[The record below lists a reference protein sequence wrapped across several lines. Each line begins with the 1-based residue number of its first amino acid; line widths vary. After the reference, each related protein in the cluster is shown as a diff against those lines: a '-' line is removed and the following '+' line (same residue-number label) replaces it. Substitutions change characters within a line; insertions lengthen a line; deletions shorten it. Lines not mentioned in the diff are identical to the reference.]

1 MYLYSKLSG
10 SGYLSLSMK
19 IPALQIGNS
28 SLVVCK
34 VNALAGFQLPSS
46 GPLPETLTIS
56 PTLV

>member
-1 MYLYSKLSG
+1 
-10 SGYLSLSMK
+10 MK

-34 VNALAGFQLPSS
+34 VNALAGFQFPSS